1 MLERLN
7 FIENKY
13 DELSHQIADPKI
25 MENQSQWQKLLKE
38 HSELEAVVTKY
49 REYKRRRR
57 N

>member
-25 MENQSQWQKLLKE
+25 MENQSQCR
-38 HSELEAVVTKY
+38 SC
-49 REYKRRRR
+49 
-57 N
+57 